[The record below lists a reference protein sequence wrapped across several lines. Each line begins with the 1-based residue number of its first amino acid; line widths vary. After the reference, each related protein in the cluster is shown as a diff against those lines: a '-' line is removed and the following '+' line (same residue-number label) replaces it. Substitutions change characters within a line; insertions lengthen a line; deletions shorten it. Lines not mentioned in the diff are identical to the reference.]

1 MFKLEATDIDV
12 LSDPQ
17 SRIIDKG
24 GVILFVRLAQ
34 HGIVGTCALKK
45 NSAACFELTKMGVLE
60 SARGFKAGEFL
71 LAEILERARSMKI
84 ETLYLLT
91 SKKCEAAIHLYE
103 KYGFEHSEEIMRDY
117 GKSYERCDVAMK
129 FRP

>member
-1 MFKLEATDIDV
+1 
-12 LSDPQ
+12 
-17 SRIIDKG
+17 
-24 GVILFVRLAQ
+24 
-34 HGIVGTCALKK
+34 
-45 NSAACFELTKMGVLE
+45 
-60 SARGFKAGEFL
+60 
-71 LAEILERARSMKI
+71 MKI

-91 SKKCEAAIHLYE
+91 SKKCEAAIHLYK